1 MASLVRGE
9 AVLVFKTYSKVLHPM
24 NECVGQYTF
33 VHYCQIFTTYTF
45 FHYYQIFTM
54 YLQLYASGHT
64 LDVVQGM
71 KKPYVPKQRF
81 DDCVSGQSKEIT
93 KVVHNLCYF
102 FNFRK
107 SATSFIGWLG
117 QNNREYHS
125 TSGKFY

>member
-1 MASLVRGE
+1 MCESSNFSISDKSIPAAKSAEGTQGDKSAKDLGFTVVCIWSYFGCGTKHEE
-9 AVLVFKTYSKVLHPM
+9 AT
-24 NECVGQYTF
+24 C
-33 VHYCQIFTTYTF
+33 
-45 FHYYQIFTM
+45 
-54 YLQLYASGHT
+54 
-64 LDVVQGM
+64 
-71 KKPYVPKQRF
+71 KQRF

-125 TSGKFY
+125 TSSKFY